1 MLWGESVCDAD
12 QGRCLLSQTGPE
24 HKASSSQLLSGQ
36 SDGHERMLV
45 APGVGG
51 PKLEWYEKMD
61 YLLLSR
67 QSGGALNTVRCR
79 PSKVVVL
86 IRGASQKSPR

>member
-12 QGRCLLSQTGPE
+12 QGRCLLSKTGPE
-24 HKASSSQLLSGQ
+24 HKASSSLLLAGQ
-36 SDGHERMLV
+36 SDGRERMFA
-45 APGVGG
+45 APGVGKF
-51 PKLEWYEKMD
+51 KLERYERMV

-67 QSGGALNTVRCR
+67 QTGGALNTVRCR
-79 PSKVVVL
+79 PSKVVL